1 MDEPTLP
8 PAGEFE
14 AAARE
19 FQERGFVVIPQFLP
33 QHELAEALAQLEN
46 YFHTVLPRMP
56 ASRAFLGDKGD
67 LMSIRQIDFA
77 ASPDVAPDV
86 DTSYSLQFPRRP
98 RYLAL
103 ATACLGEKLS
113 PKPGVRPPSECP
125 AWPDRSERSIGYAT
139 LHSAGQPFVCRWFLP
154 RFRNATIHCRAPFR
168 HVR

>member
-86 DTSYSLQFPRRP
+86 DTSYFLQFPRRP

-113 PKPGVRPPSECP
+113 PKPGDKIVRPPSECP
-125 AWPDRSERSIGYAT
+125 GCVAGSIRAIDWIRDAAFGWSAFC
-139 LHSAGQPFVCRWFLP
+139 LPMVSAPVSQRNHSLP
-154 RFRNATIHCRAPFR
+154 RAI
-168 HVR
+168 